1 MPFTIVL
8 AAAAVACRIPVDM
21 RAGEPD
27 VAAPVPDSGPDSSW
41 FSCGEW
47 PSAGLGAGAEACVTE
62 ESRLV
67 VPVSAACGEP
77 PADDRLRP
85 ASAATLTAAKNV
97 TPILDFLVQ
106 PDLRTRRCA
115 LFIRCLPVKVGPD

>member
-1 MPFTIVL
+1 MSEFWLLGCCPDATSMPFTIVL

-21 RAGEPD
+21 RVGEPD

-62 ESRLV
+62 ESRLGA
-67 VPVSAACGEP
+67 PMPPAWGEP
-77 PADDRLRP
+77 PADERLRP
-85 ASAATLTAAKNV
+85 ASAATLIAPKNV
-97 TPILDFLVQ
+97 
-106 PDLRTRRCA
+106 
-115 LFIRCLPVKVGPD
+115 